1 MTYHAGFSTGWWH
14 IGKAPELVGLASK
27 IGYGATFGVDYLQ
40 IDLETIQ
47 EFIEPYMKYQV
58 DRVRKELGL
67 NVGLHALI
75 GENDALERGDRK
87 VWDASHKHAVVTV
100 QRAAELKFEFI
111 NFHLS
116 LTPQL
121 IMQEAQLRPFG
132 HQYQVVGP
140 DGRPLYVLGDSFPDT
155 KKFILDWLPSQFAD
169 DEVMHEGINK
179 ISKEIEATKNRDV
192 ENAVRQWKNS
202 AEYANLRDIMRQEL
216 KRRGAEEKDLNNL
229 VNGNME
235 DYEKQKRAEETRKI
249 DEKIALVRRGS
260 IEPEQKYEM
269 WKKSSLAKYFVDW
282 GEIGAYMI
290 IAYHMWKKREPLW
303 MKIVGDM
310 HPRDAYDV
318 KHPEFN
324 AAVASFYIK
333 GHLTVKD
340 HPYNKQFLGGMSI
353 LEYCNKN
360 KLLLTFEIPHV
371 GSPGQAEEGRYR
383 LFHPK
388 DSQHFVKDIG
398 SPFIALCIDIEHM
411 LSQGLNPY
419 EVFNNEVDADF
430 GKLVRLIHLGKPI
443 GYGGTAHIPIPLGSL
458 AQYAIYEWMYML
470 REKGFKDGI
479 LIYERGGGDT
489 PAKVVEQSIQVI
501 RLIRDHLEK
510 GIPPEELPESFFGV
524 SEMNDAKYKLQLN
537 AIREHAWDPLKGLM
551 IIPEED
557 HTFLGRAAVEKGK
570 AEEWKKAKFR

>member
-1 MTYHAGFSTGWWH
+1 MTYYAGFSTGWWH
-14 IGKAPELVGLASK
+14 INKSPELVGLASK

-47 EFIEPYMKYQV
+47 EFIEPYMEYQV

-67 NVGLHALI
+67 KVGLHALI
-75 GENDALERGDRK
+75 GENDALEKGDRK

-100 QRAAELKFEFI
+100 KRASELKFEFI

-140 DGRPLYVLGDSFPDT
+140 DGRPFYILGDSFAET
-155 KKFILDWLPSQFAD
+155 KNFILDWLPNQFAD
-169 DEVMHEGINK
+169 HEVIQNYLKKKAEGV
-179 ISKEIEATKNRDV
+179 EKNRKQTV
-192 ENAVRQWKNS
+192 EHAIKQWKNS
-202 AEYANLRDIMRQEL
+202 PEYRNLKELIRQEL
-216 KRRGAEEKDLNNL
+216 IRKGVAVNELDELVKSNIDKYEDQKRLEENKKVDESKEKVSKEEKYD
-229 VNGNME
+229 
-235 DYEKQKRAEETRKI
+235 
-249 DEKIALVRRGS
+249 
-260 IEPEQKYEM
+260 M
-269 WKKSSLAKYFVDW
+269 WKDSSLSKYLVEW

-290 IAYHMWKKREPLW
+290 VAYHMWRKKDPLW
-303 MKIVGDM
+303 FKIVGDI
-310 HPRDAYDV
+310 HPRDAYDT
-318 KHPEFN
+318 KHAEFN
-324 AAVASFYIK
+324 AAVASYYIK

-340 HPYNKQFLGGMSI
+340 HPYNKEFLGGMSI
-353 LEYCNKN
+353 LEFVNKN
-360 KLLLTFEIPHV
+360 KLVLTFEVPHV

-398 SPFIALCIDIEHM
+398 SKYVGLCIDIEHM
-411 LSQGLNPY
+411 LSQGLDPY
-419 EVFNNEVDADF
+419 KVFKNEVDEDF
-430 GKLVRLIHLGKPI
+430 GSLVQLIHLGKPI

-458 AQYAIYEWMYML
+458 AQYAIYEWMYLL

-510 GIPPEELPESFFGV
+510 GIPPEELPESFYGI
-524 SEMNDAKYKLQLN
+524 SEMNDAKYKLQLS

-551 IIPEED
+551 IIPEEE